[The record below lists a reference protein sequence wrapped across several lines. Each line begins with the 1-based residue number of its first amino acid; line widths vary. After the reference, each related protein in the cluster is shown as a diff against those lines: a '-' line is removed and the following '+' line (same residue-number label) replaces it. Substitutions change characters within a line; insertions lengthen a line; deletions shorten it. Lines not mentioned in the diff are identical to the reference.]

1 MQVMVVCEGVD
12 DVDVMRY
19 CEANIDITINI
30 INIHTH
36 PPITYIDLQDDDDEI
51 VVRWGCNPK
60 YHPNL
65 IIIIDI

>member
-51 VVRWGCNPK
+51 VVR
-60 YHPNL
+60 
-65 IIIIDI
+65 